1 MASRNDKQLEDLI
14 IKRVRYAADSVEAAI
29 AELEKRGRIFSFAEL
44 RAIDID
50 LRAKKRA
57 ENEKPADPWFQL
69 PAAPDTTLR
78 VQEAGS
84 ATGSDDSLAP
94 SYFSPRAINIFTI
107 LFGAI
112 YGAILLA
119 INFNKSGN
127 KKAVWEVVIFGILY
141 TIGISLL
148 MRLIPV
154 PAPKQQ
160 VLLFLYSAL
169 QVLFNVL
176 GAFLLIRF
184 FWKKYIGTDTPFT
197 ARPIGNLIFI
207 SILVV
212 IGIVYLLMRTGNIP
226 VPVA

>member
-14 IKRVRYAADSVEAAI
+14 VKRMKYAADSVEAAI

-44 RAIDID
+44 RAIDLD

-57 ENEKPADPWFQL
+57 ENEKPAEPWFQA
-69 PAAPDTTLR
+69 PAPDTTLR
-78 VQEAGS
+78 VQEAGTS
-84 ATGSDDSLAP
+84 TGTDETLAP

-141 TIGISLL
+141 SIGISLL

-176 GAFLLIRF
+176 GAFLLTRV
-184 FWKKYIGTDTPFT
+184 FWKKYIGTDTQFT

-207 SILVV
+207 SVLVV

-226 VPVA
+226 VHVG